1 MRFTNLFTKTKKD
14 APKDELSRN
23 AQLLIRA
30 GFIHKEMAGVY
41 SYLPLGLRVLNKING
56 IIREEMNAIGGQEI
70 LMSSLQS
77 KELWEITDRWDDEKV
92 DVWFKTRLKNDTD
105 LGLGLTHEEPLTNI
119 MKSHIS
125 SYKDLPKYVYQIQNK
140 FRNEVRSKSGIL
152 RGREFYMKDLYSFNR
167 DQEGLDK
174 FYEDCKRAYM
184 RIFERAGIGNYTF
197 ETFASGGIFA
207 EHSHEF
213 QAICAAGE
221 DKIYVS
227 KKKKL
232 AVNEEV
238 YNDEVLADLKLD
250 KGELEE
256 FTSIEVG
263 NIFKLGTRFSKSLGL
278 QFADE
283 SGELKDV
290 IMGSNGIGCGRLM
303 GTIVEILS
311 DERGIVWP
319 ASVAPYEVHLIG
331 LNLEDSEV
339 AERADKAYSDLV
351 QSGIEVLFDD
361 RKDIPAGQKFAD
373 ADLMGMPYRVV
384 VSAKTGVQMEVK
396 ERTSDRVQLVNLEE
410 AVTLFHRDKPC
421 KGSSFMVDSMH
432 V

>member
-14 APKDELSRN
+14 APKDEVSRN

-41 SYLPLGLRVLNKING
+41 SYLPLGLRVLNKINT
-56 IIREEMNAIGGQEI
+56 IIREEMNSIGGQEI
-70 LMSSLQS
+70 LMSTLQTR
-77 KELWEITDRWDDEKV
+77 ELWEQTDRWDDEKV
-92 DVWFKTRLKNDTD
+92 DVWFKTKLKNETD

-125 SYKDLPKYVYQIQNK
+125 SYKDLPKFVYQIQNK

-152 RGREFYMKDLYSFNR
+152 RGREFFMKDLYSFNR
-167 DQEGLDK
+167 DQEGLDE
-174 FYEDCKRAYM
+174 FYEECKKAYL
-184 RIFERAGIGNYTF
+184 RIFSRAGIGDYTY

-207 EHSHEF
+207 KYSHEF
-213 QAICAAGE
+213 QAVCSAGE

-227 KKKKL
+227 KSRKL
-232 AVNEEV
+232 AVNDEV
-238 YNDEVLADLKLD
+238 YNDEVLADLELD
-250 KGELEE
+250 KNELEE

-283 SGELKDV
+283 NGELKDV
-290 IMGSNGIGCGRLM
+290 IMGSYGIGCGRLM

-311 DERGIVWP
+311 DEKGIVWP
-319 ASVAPYEVHLIG
+319 AEVAPYEIHLVG
-331 LNLEDSEV
+331 LNLENDEV
-339 AERADKAYSDLV
+339 LQKAEKAYRILK
-351 QSGIEVLFDD
+351 QAGIDVIFDD
-361 RKDIPAGQKFAD
+361 RKDVPAGQKFAD

-384 VSAKTGVQMEVK
+384 VSAKTGDQMEVK
-396 ERTSDRVQLVNLEE
+396 ERTSNDVKMVNLEE
-410 AVTLFHRDKPC
+410 AVALGTNP
-421 KGSSFMVDSMH
+421 
-432 V
+432 